1 MQRRIE
7 TVADTICAIDVGT
20 TKVCAIIA
28 EVAGEDRLEIVGY
41 GRASSD
47 GMTKGVVT
55 NVAAATAAIGQAVE
69 EAEQAAD
76 RSIGRAFV
84 GIAGSHIQAQPSK
97 GAVPIGRNR
106 IVAAEDVARVKEAA
120 RAIALPHNREIIHVV
135 PRSYAVDEQED
146 LLEPIGMHGFRLAVD
161 AQVISGATG
170 AVRNLLR
177 CVQTHGIEVEELVLE
192 PLASGEA
199 VLTEAE
205 RDMGV
210 VVVDIGGG
218 TTDLAMFMKGSLWHT
233 VVVDIGGQHLTHD
246 LAVGLGA
253 PFEAAEQ
260 LKLRFG
266 SALASRVP
274 PDQDVTVDVFGEG
287 GPHTVPRQLVAEILE
302 ARAEEMIGLALREIK
317 RSGYDGLVPA
327 GLVLTGG
334 SAQLPGLRELARQ
347 MTQLP
352 VRVGIPAS
360 LANMPPDL
368 RTPENATG
376 VGLLLWALHNQWS
389 SGEFSERRPRSP
401 FMERIM
407 RWLKNLLPG

>member
-1 MQRRIE
+1 
-7 TVADTICAIDVGT
+7 VADTICAIDVGT

-28 EVAGEDRLEIVGY
+28 EVIGEERLEIVGY
-41 GRASSD
+41 GRAASD

-69 EAEQAAD
+69 EAEQEAD
-76 RSIGRAFV
+76 RSIGRAYV

-106 IVAAEDVARVKEAA
+106 IVSAEDVARVKEAA

-146 LLEPIGMHGFRLAVD
+146 LQEPIGMHGFRLAVD

-177 CVQTHGIEVEELVLE
+177 CIQTHGIEVEELVLE

-210 VVVDIGGG
+210 AVVDMGGG

-233 VVVDIGGQHLTHD
+233 MVVDVGGQHLTHD

-287 GPHTVPRQLVAEILE
+287 GPSTVPRQLVAEILE
-302 ARAEEMIGLALREIK
+302 VRAEEMIDLVLREIK
-317 RSGYDGLVPA
+317 RSGYDGLAPA

-334 SAQLPGLRELARQ
+334 SAMLPGLRDLARQ
-347 MTQLP
+347 MTQMP

-360 LANMPPDL
+360 LAKMPPDL
-368 RTPENATG
+368 RTPDNATG
-376 VGLLLWALHNQWS
+376 VGLLLWAMHNQWL
-389 SGEFSERRPRSP
+389 SGDFSERRQRSP
-401 FMERIM
+401 FMERVM

>member
-1 MQRRIE
+1 
-7 TVADTICAIDVGT
+7 VADTICAIDVGT

-28 EVAGEDRLEIVGY
+28 EVVNEDTLEIVGY
-41 GRASSD
+41 GRAPSD

-69 EAEQAAD
+69 EAEQVAD

-84 GIAGSHIQAQPSK
+84 GIAGSHVQAQPSK
-97 GAVPIGRNR
+97 GAVPVGRTR
-106 IVAAEDVARVKEAA
+106 IVTAEDVARVKEAA
-120 RAIALPHNREIIHVV
+120 RAVALPHNREIIHVV
-135 PRSYAVDEQED
+135 ARSFAVDEQED

-170 AVRNLLR
+170 AVRNLVR
-177 CVQTHGIEVEELVLE
+177 CVQTHGIEIEELVLE

-233 VVVDIGGQHLTHD
+233 VVLDVGGQHLTHD

-260 LKLRFG
+260 LKVRFG
-266 SALASRVP
+266 NAMASRVP
-274 PDQDVTVDVFGEG
+274 ADQEVTIDVFGEG

-302 ARAEEMIGLALREIK
+302 ARAEEMIDLVLREIK

-334 SAQLPGLRELARQ
+334 TAQLSGLRELARQ

-352 VRVGIPAS
+352 VRVGVPAS

-376 VGLLLWALHNQWS
+376 VGLLLWALHNQWV
-389 SGEFSERRPRSP
+389 SGDLSERRQRSP
-401 FMERIM
+401 FMERVM

>member
-1 MQRRIE
+1 
-7 TVADTICAIDVGT
+7 VADTICAIDVGT

-28 EVAGEDRLEIVGY
+28 EVVKENTLEIIGY
-41 GRASSD
+41 GQAPSD

-69 EAEQAAD
+69 EAEQSAD

-84 GIAGSHIQAQPSK
+84 GIAGSHIQSQPSK

-106 IVAAEDVARVKEAA
+106 IVSAEDVARVKEAA

-135 PRSYAVDEQED
+135 PRSFAVDEQED

-177 CVQTHGIEVEELVLE
+177 CVQTHGIEIDELVLE

-233 VVVDIGGQHLTHD
+233 AVVDVGGQHLTHD

-253 PFEAAEQ
+253 PLEAAEQ
-260 LKLRFG
+260 LKVRYG
-266 SALASRVP
+266 SAMASRVP
-274 PDQDVTVDVFGEG
+274 PDQEVSVEVFGES
-287 GPHTVPRQLVAEILE
+287 GPHTVPRVLVAEILE
-302 ARAEEMIGLALREIK
+302 ARAEEMIDLMLREIK

-334 SAQLPGLRELARQ
+334 TAQLSGLRELARQ

-352 VRVGIPAS
+352 VRIGVPAS
-360 LANMPPDL
+360 LVNMPSDL
-368 RTPENATG
+368 CSPENATG
-376 VGLLLWALHNQWS
+376 VGLLLWALHNQWLA
-389 SGEFSERRPRSP
+389 GDLSERRQRSP
-401 FMERIM
+401 FMERVM
-407 RWLKNLLPG
+407 GWLKNLLPG

>member
-1 MQRRIE
+1 MC
-7 TVADTICAIDVGT
+7 TA
-20 TKVCAIIA
+20 
-28 EVAGEDRLEIVGY
+28 
-41 GRASSD
+41 ASSRRSVPD
-47 GMTKGVVT
+47 F
-55 NVAAATAAIGQAVE
+55 QA
-69 EAEQAAD
+69 
-76 RSIGRAFV
+76 
-84 GIAGSHIQAQPSK
+84 SHIQAQPSK

-106 IVAAEDVARVKEAA
+106 IVSAEDVARVKEAA

-146 LLEPIGMHGFRLAVD
+146 LQEPIGMHGFRLAVD

-177 CVQTHGIEVEELVLE
+177 CIQTHGIEVEELVLE

-210 VVVDIGGG
+210 AVVDMGGG

-233 VVVDIGGQHLTHD
+233 MVVDVGGQHLTHD

-274 PDQDVTVDVFGEG
+274 PDQDVTVDVFGEN
-287 GPHTVPRQLVAEILE
+287 GPSTVPRQLVAEILE
-302 ARAEEMIGLALREIK
+302 VRAEEMIDLVLREIK
-317 RSGYDGLVPA
+317 RSGYDGLAPA

-347 MTQLP
+347 MTQMP

-360 LANMPPDL
+360 LAKMPPDL
-368 RTPENATG
+368 RTPDNATG
-376 VGLLLWALHNQWS
+376 VGLLLWAMHNQWL
-389 SGEFSERRPRSP
+389 SGDFSERRQRSP
-401 FMERIM
+401 FMERVM

>member
-1 MQRRIE
+1 
-7 TVADTICAIDVGT
+7 
-20 TKVCAIIA
+20 
-28 EVAGEDRLEIVGY
+28 
-41 GRASSD
+41 
-47 GMTKGVVT
+47 VVT

-76 RSIGRAFV
+76 RSIGRAYV

-106 IVAAEDVARVKEAA
+106 IVTAEDVARVKEAA
-120 RAIALPHNREIIHVV
+120 RAVALPHNREIIHVV
-135 PRSYAVDEQED
+135 PRSFAVDEQED

-170 AVRNLLR
+170 AVRNLVG
-177 CVQTHGIEVEELVLE
+177 CIQTHGIEIEELVLE

-233 VVVDIGGQHLTHD
+233 VVIDVGGQHLTHD
-246 LAVGLGA
+246 LAVGLSA

-260 LKLRFG
+260 LKVRFG

-274 PDQDVTVDVFGEG
+274 PDQEVSIDVFGEN
-287 GPHTVPRQLVAEILE
+287 GPSTVPRQLVAEILE
-302 ARAEEMIGLALREIK
+302 ARAEEMVDLMLREIK

-334 SAQLPGLRELARQ
+334 TAQLPGLRELARQ
-347 MTQLP
+347 LTHLP
-352 VRVGIPAS
+352 VRVGAPAS

-368 RTPENATG
+368 RSPENATG
-376 VGLLLWALHNQWS
+376 VGLLLWALHNQWVT
-389 SGEFSERRPRSP
+389 GDLSERRQRSP
-401 FMERIM
+401 FMERVM

>member
-1 MQRRIE
+1 M
-7 TVADTICAIDVGT
+7 ADTLCAIDVGT

-28 EVAGEDRLEIVGY
+28 EITGDNTLQIAGY
-41 GRASSD
+41 GRAASD

-76 RSIGRAFV
+76 RSIGRAYV

-97 GAVPIGRNR
+97 GAVPIGRTR
-106 IVAAEDVARVKEAA
+106 IVTAEDVARVKEAA
-120 RAIALPHNREIIHVV
+120 RAVPLPHNREIIHVV
-135 PRSYAVDEQED
+135 PRSFAVDEQED

-170 AVRNLLR
+170 AVRNLVR
-177 CVQTHGIEVEELVLE
+177 CVQTHGIEIEELVLE

-199 VLTEAE
+199 VLTDAE
-205 RDMGV
+205 KDMGV
-210 VVVDIGGG
+210 VAVDIGGG

-233 VVVDIGGQHLTHD
+233 MVIDLGGQHLTHD

-253 PFEAAEQ
+253 PFEAAEL
-260 LKLRFG
+260 LKVRFG
-266 SALASRVP
+266 SAMASRVP
-274 PDQDVTVDVFGEG
+274 PDQEVTVDVFGESE
-287 GPHTVPRQLVAEILE
+287 PRTVPRQLVAEILE
-302 ARAEEMIGLALREIK
+302 ARAEEMIDLALREIK

-334 SAQLPGLRELARQ
+334 TAQLPGLRELARQ

-352 VRVGIPAS
+352 VRVG
-360 LANMPPDL
+360 MPSNLSGLPSDL

-376 VGLLLWALHNQWS
+376 VGLLLWALHNQWL
-389 SGEFSERRPRSP
+389 SGDFTERRQRSP
-401 FMERIM
+401 FMDRVM
-407 RWLKNLLPG
+407 RWLKTLLPG

>member
-1 MQRRIE
+1 
-7 TVADTICAIDVGT
+7 
-20 TKVCAIIA
+20 
-28 EVAGEDRLEIVGY
+28 
-41 GRASSD
+41 
-47 GMTKGVVT
+47 
-55 NVAAATAAIGQAVE
+55 
-69 EAEQAAD
+69 
-76 RSIGRAFV
+76 
-84 GIAGSHIQAQPSK
+84 
-97 GAVPIGRNR
+97 
-106 IVAAEDVARVKEAA
+106 VKEAA
-120 RAIALPHNREIIHVV
+120 RAVALPHNREIIHVV
-135 PRSYAVDEQED
+135 PRSFAVDEQDD

-170 AVRNLLR
+170 AVRNLVG
-177 CVQTHGIEVEELVLE
+177 CIQTHGIEIEELVLE

-233 VVVDIGGQHLTHD
+233 VVIDVGGQHLTHD
-246 LAVGLGA
+246 LAVGLSA

-260 LKLRFG
+260 LKVRYG

-274 PDQDVTVDVFGEG
+274 PDQEVSIDVFGEN
-287 GPHTVPRQLVAEILE
+287 GPNTVPRQLVAEILE
-302 ARAEEMIGLALREIK
+302 ARAEEMVDLMLREIK

-334 SAQLPGLRELARQ
+334 TAQLPGLRELARQ

-352 VRVGIPAS
+352 VRVGVPSS

-376 VGLLLWALHNQWS
+376 VGLLLWALHNQWVT
-389 SGEFSERRPRSP
+389 GDLSERRQRSP
-401 FMERIM
+401 FMERVM

>member
-1 MQRRIE
+1 MP
-7 TVADTICAIDVGT
+7 DTICAIDVGT

-28 EVAGEDRLEIVGY
+28 EVVNDTTLEIVGY
-41 GRASSD
+41 GRAASD

-76 RSIGRAFV
+76 RSIGRAYV
-84 GIAGSHIQAQPSK
+84 GIAGSHIQAQLSK

-106 IVAAEDVARVKEAA
+106 IVSAEDVARVKEAA
-120 RAIALPHNREIIHVV
+120 RAVALPHNREIIHVV
-135 PRSYAVDEQED
+135 PRSFAVDEQED

-170 AVRNLLR
+170 AVRNLVR
-177 CVQTHGIEVEELVLE
+177 CVQTHGIEIEELVLE

-233 VVVDIGGQHLTHD
+233 VVIDVGGQHLTHD

-266 SALASRVP
+266 SAMASRVP
-274 PDQDVTVDVFGEG
+274 PDQEVTVEVFGEN

-302 ARAEEMIGLALREIK
+302 ARAEEMVDLMLREIK

-334 SAQLPGLRELARQ
+334 TAQLPGLRELARQ

-352 VRVGIPAS
+352 VRIGVPSS

-368 RTPENATG
+368 RTAENATG
-376 VGLLLWALHNQWS
+376 VGLLLWALHNQWV
-389 SGEFSERRPRSP
+389 SGDLSERRQRSP
-401 FMERIM
+401 FMERVM

>member
-1 MQRRIE
+1 M
-7 TVADTICAIDVGT
+7 ADTICAIDVGT

-28 EVAGEDRLEIVGY
+28 EVVGEERLEIVGY
-41 GRASSD
+41 GRAASD

-76 RSIGRAFV
+76 RSIGRAYV

-106 IVAAEDVARVKEAA
+106 IVSAEDVARVKEAA

-146 LLEPIGMHGFRLAVD
+146 LQEPIGMHGFRLAVD

-177 CVQTHGIEVEELVLE
+177 CIQTHGIEVEELVLE

-210 VVVDIGGG
+210 AVVDMGGG

-233 VVVDIGGQHLTHD
+233 MVVDVGGQHLTHD

-274 PDQDVTVDVFGEG
+274 PDQDVTVDVFGEN
-287 GPHTVPRQLVAEILE
+287 GPSTVPRQLVAEILE
-302 ARAEEMIGLALREIK
+302 VRAEEMIDLVLREIK
-317 RSGYDGLVPA
+317 RSGYDGLAPA

-347 MTQLP
+347 MTQMP

-360 LANMPPDL
+360 LAKMPTDL
-368 RTPENATG
+368 RTPDNATG
-376 VGLLLWALHNQWS
+376 VGLLLWAMHNQWL
-389 SGEFSERRPRSP
+389 SGDFSERRQRSP
-401 FMERIM
+401 FMERVM